1 MVGVWLCAFIFKS
14 NVDKYVKKKMDAYY
28 EQQMKESRPYKP
40 RGTRER
46 GRPPLNRNWEKIEKA
61 EKKSSSVNE
70 QSLESEVVE

>member
-1 MVGVWLCAFIFKS
+1 
-14 NVDKYVKKKMDAYY
+14 MDAYY

-46 GRPPLNRNWEKIEKA
+46 GRPPLNRNWEKIEKV

-70 QSLESEVVE
+70 ASLESEPVE